1 MKKTIRII
9 AIVLTIPCVLLAFLY
24 IMLLMF
30 SSFGTLPVEVEAN
43 VLFTDWFFLAI
54 PILAL
59 LSSILLQVASLKK
72 SSKSR

>member
-30 SSFGTLPVEVEAN
+30 SGFGTLPFEVDAN

>member
-30 SSFGTLPVEVEAN
+30 SGFGTLPVEVEAN

-59 LSSILLQVASLKK
+59 LSSVLLQIASLKK